1 MIEYKYVS
9 KVYGD
14 GTEAVSDV
22 SLTINK
28 GELVVFIGTSGSGKT
43 TSMRMINRMVEP
55 SSGEILIDGENIME
69 KNPVDLRRSIGYV
82 IQQTGLMP
90 HMTVYENIIMVPKLL
105 NWDEDKME
113 ATARKLLEQVDMDPD
128 QYMDRYPSELSG
140 GQQQRIGVIRALAA
154 GQEIILMDEPFG
166 ALDPITREA
175 LQEMVIEL
183 QKEMGRTVVFV
194 THDMDE
200 ALDLADRIAIMTDGK
215 LVQYDT
221 PENIIAN
228 PANDFV
234 REFIGD
240 CLLYTSPSPRDS

>member
-1 MIEYKYVS
+1 MIEYKHVS

-105 NWDEDKME
+105 N
-113 ATARKLLEQVDMDPD
+113 
-128 QYMDRYPSELSG
+128 
-140 GQQQRIGVIRALAA
+140 
-154 GQEIILMDEPFG
+154 
-166 ALDPITREA
+166 
-175 LQEMVIEL
+175 
-183 QKEMGRTVVFV
+183 
-194 THDMDE
+194 
-200 ALDLADRIAIMTDGK
+200 
-215 LVQYDT
+215 
-221 PENIIAN
+221 
-228 PANDFV
+228 
-234 REFIGD
+234 
-240 CLLYTSPSPRDS
+240 